1 MVGGIAMASDKGLK
15 GRTVAGDAAG
25 PVVPSRAVA
34 GWALLVALVGALLY
48 VQTLSYDYA
57 MDDYSVI
64 VENVITRQGAPAV
77 GEIMTTAYRHG
88 HSSGSDGLYRPISKA
103 IFAVLWGMGNGSPAP
118 MHAVNVLAYGITGA
132 LLFLTL
138 FHWLGR
144 RTAPA
149 LFAAMLFIAMP
160 IHTEVVA
167 NIKSLDEI
175 LALIGFLWASLC
187 LWRRERE
194 PTALRTLGVVA
205 GCALSMWSKES
216 AITFLPLYPA
226 ALYVFGRATLG
237 RAFAASIPCF
247 LVSGAFL
254 LTRMVVLQG
263 FRRGAFDASDN
274 FLVALDPMERIP
286 TAISIVGRYLTEMLV
301 PTRLTFDASL
311 QEIPVVGFG
320 DAAALASVA
329 VSLGMA
335 VVAVWGLRRRSVFG
349 FAMLAWFSTASV
361 SSNLVMLI
369 GTNYG
374 ERLMYAPSFGIA
386 MAVGCLL
393 ARSWRNEDDDA
404 SVRRHAIAAALVA
417 VVVAVWAVVV
427 VRRNPVW
434 ADNNALY
441 ESGVITAPKS
451 MRTQF
456 YLGNHLMKEMHLSKF
471 PKEEHPAILAR
482 AVAALEKSI
491 EMWPKFAEPHVQL
504 GLIAWRAK
512 DNAKAIGHYKDALAI
527 NPNMPTAHNN
537 LGAVYAS
544 QQKNREALDCFV
556 KASKVNPS
564 YADAWSNAGLMYH
577 VLGQKNEA
585 VSSYKK
591 AISLNNADLR
601 AMRNLAVILKE
612 QGSPDAAMWEQRA
625 AALGR

>member
-1 MVGGIAMASDKGLK
+1 MASAKELK
-15 GRTVAGDAAG
+15 GRNETSAVG
-25 PVVPSRAVA
+25 PLVPTRAVGLWALVVAVA
-34 GWALLVALVGALLY
+34 GVLLY

-64 VENVITRQGAPAV
+64 VENVITRQGSQAV

-103 IFAVLWGMGNGSPAP
+103 VFAVLWGMGDGSPAP
-118 MHAVNVLAYGITGA
+118 MHAVNVLMYALTGA
-132 LLFLTL
+132 LAFLVL
-138 FHWLGR
+138 YHWLGGHL
-144 RTAPA
+144 AGA
-149 LFAAMLFIAMP
+149 LFGAVLFIGMP

-175 LALIGFLWASLC
+175 LALFGFLWASLA
-187 LWRRERE
+187 LWRREQE
-194 PTALRTLGVVA
+194 PTFLRTLGVVL

-226 ALYVFGRATLG
+226 ALYVFARSSVG

-247 LVSGAFL
+247 LVAGAFL
-254 LTRMVVLQG
+254 LTRMIVL
-263 FRRGAFDASDN
+263 RGHRSSSFDPSDN
-274 FLVALDPMERIP
+274 FLVALEPLERIP
-286 TAISIVGRYLTEMLV
+286 TAISIVGRYLTQMLA
-301 PTRLTFDASL
+301 PTSLTFDASL
-311 QEIPVVGFG
+311 QQIPVVGFG
-320 DAAALASVA
+320 SFAALASLV
-329 VSLGMA
+329 VLLGMGALA
-335 VVAVWGLRRRSVFG
+335 VLGLRTRSVFG

-393 ARSWRNEDDDA
+393 ARTWRVGEGDTGL
-404 SVRRHAIAAALVA
+404 RRHVVAAVLVA
-417 VVVAVWAVVV
+417 ATLVAWSVVT

-441 ESGVITAPKS
+441 ESGVVTAPNS

-456 YLGNHLMKEMHLSKF
+456 YLGNHLMKEAHLAKF
-471 PKEEHPAILAR
+471 PKEEHPRILAR
-482 AVAALEKSI
+482 ATQALEKSI

-512 DNAKAIGHYKDALAI
+512 DNAKAIGHYKDALVI
-527 NPNMPTAHNN
+527 NPNIPTGHNN
-537 LGAVYAS
+537 LGVVYAS
-544 QQKNREALDCFV
+544 QQKNKEALECFL
-556 KASKVNPS
+556 KASRVNPS
-564 YADAWSNAGLMYH
+564 YADAWSNAGLMHH
-577 VLGQKNEA
+577 VLNQKNEA
-585 VSSYKK
+585 AAAYKK
-591 AISLNNADLR
+591 AISLNNADAR
-601 AMRNLAVILKE
+601 AMRNLSMILKE
-612 QGSPDAAMWEQRA
+612 QGNPDAALWAQRA
-625 AALGR
+625 SAIDGK